1 MWPERRHFTG
11 VGSSSPKAQ
20 PPSRQDLGG
29 QSLRQGSDT
38 LGYHFRITGGI
49 PPITLSPWRHWV
61 SPPRSCRPGT
71 WARLPLGISSSALTS
86 CGKVRVSGQ
95 GGGPH
100 ATEGQC
106 RCAVWQQQR
115 DTHKRPGQT
124 LSSHYIS
131 QNWSDWYLRRTEI
144 SIIPILR
151 NITVC
156 EQMPVNVCAQRRCAV
171 WQQQRDTHTNGQG
184 KRSPPIIFLKT
195 GAIGI
200 SVGRRYQS
208 SQF

>member
-95 GGGPH
+95 GRGRRVRTFGGMISGH
-100 ATEGQC
+100 ALAGTLTTLPTRRSASAFASSSACFLASRGC
-106 RCAVWQQQR
+106 FATAV
-115 DTHKRPGQT
+115 
-124 LSSHYIS
+124 
-131 QNWSDWYLRRTEI
+131 LRRFSASCSPGLGKPSSLSLSLFAAMLSARTG
-144 SIIPILR
+144 R
-151 NITVC
+151 
-156 EQMPVNVCAQRRCAV
+156 A
-171 WQQQRDTHTNGQG
+171 HGQ
-184 KRSPPIIFLKT
+184 
-195 GAIGI
+195 
-200 SVGRRYQS
+200 
-208 SQF
+208 